1 MKAIIKN
8 QSTIFGDKTIEVKEG
23 VYKHTS
29 KSGICCE
36 EGSYDHY
43 RWSIYVEVD
52 NGCIEVVIG
61 DQVFELRTGRD
72 GHVGVNVLQNHAG
85 EIVGLFV

>member
-8 QSTIFGDKTIEVKEG
+8 QSSIFGDKTLDIKQGFYE
-23 VYKHTS
+23 YTS
-29 KSGICCE
+29 KSGIRCE
-36 EGSYDHY
+36 EGLYDHY
-43 RWSIYVEVD
+43 RSFYVEVD
-52 NGCIEVVIG
+52 NGTIDVIFG

-72 GHVGVNVLQNHAG
+72 GHVRVNVLQNEQG